1 MYVNLRHSLSF
12 LLRLNIDGLL
22 VYFPYDYI
30 YPEQHSYMVELK
42 RTLDA
47 KVFYSRARTLLDV
60 GQYSVINV
68 YVLYIIIGRTTFCKD
83 SRAKF

>member
-1 MYVNLRHSLSF
+1 MSLFTCLPVYYVSKYACEWLSDHTMVSYNLF
-12 LLRLNIDGLL
+12 RLNIDGLL

-47 KVFYSRARTLLDV
+47 KARHLREAERERCSHN
-60 GQYSVINV
+60 Q
-68 YVLYIIIGRTTFCKD
+68 
-83 SRAKF
+83 